1 MISEYRYF
9 DVHFEDEVAIIRLGN
24 PQFFNT
30 ENYSD
35 LQEEFRQFAEEVRP
49 PLLVVDFR
57 HVTYCSTALISGL
70 LQTQKRLAEHGGKV
84 KLSRLSPDTREAF
97 RSLRLDQ
104 TVFNIYET
112 TGAALIDC

>member
-9 DVHFEDEVAIIRLGN
+9 DVNFEDEVTVIRLAD

-30 ENYSD
+30 DDYSD
-35 LQEEFRQFAEEVRP
+35 LQEEFLQFAEEVRP
-49 PLLVVDFR
+49 PLLVVEFR

-70 LQTQKRLAEHGGKV
+70 IGIQKRLAKHGGKLT
-84 KLSRLSPDTREAF
+84 LSRLSPGAREIF
-97 RSLRLDQ
+97 RSLRLEE
-104 TVFNIYET
+104 TVFSIYET